1 MSVPF
6 TVTILG
12 SGGALPVQGKNP
24 SSQYIQLGNVGLLI
38 DAGEGVQTQLQR
50 YGISHHKIS
59 YVFISHLHGDHYL
72 GLMGLLFSMHLS
84 GRKQDLHIWS
94 HTGLDEIILIQLKH
108 AGSVLSYP
116 VHFHHLVRD
125 KSETILD
132 TENFF
137 VTTIPLKHRIP
148 CSGFLV
154 KEKPGPY
161 RIKKES
167 IPAEMKLQHLVQLKS
182 GTSVLTENGGILYD
196 LEHFTLPPHP
206 IKSYAY
212 CSDTAPDEHVA
223 NLINGTD
230 LIYHEATFMSSDE
243 KRAAETFHST
253 AAQAAEIA
261 LKAKAG
267 KLLIGHISAR
277 YKEESLLLEEAKVV
291 FPETLVASEGMII
304 DLRRLSD

>member
-1 MSVPF
+1 VSIPF

-24 SSQYIQLGNVGLLI
+24 SSQYIQIGNTGVLI
-38 DAGEGVQTQLQR
+38 DAGEGVQTQLLKF
-50 YGISHHKIS
+50 GISHHKIS

-125 KSETILD
+125 QSETILD
-132 TENFF
+132 TENFS
-137 VTTIPLKHRIP
+137 VTTLPLKHRIP

-154 KEKPGPY
+154 KEKTGPY

-182 GTSVLTENGGILYD
+182 GTSVFKENGEILYE
-196 LEHFTLPPHP
+196 LENHTLPPHP
-206 IKSYAY
+206 VKSYAY
-212 CSDTAPDEHVA
+212 CSDTAPDENIA
-223 NLINGTD
+223 GLIRGTD

-253 AAQAAEIA
+253 AAQAAGIA
-261 LKAKAG
+261 LKANAG
-267 KLLIGHISAR
+267 RLMIGHISAR
-277 YKEESLLLEEAKVV
+277 YKEQSLLLEEAKAV
-291 FPETLVASEGMII
+291 FPETFVASEGMVL

>member
-1 MSVPF
+1 MSIPF

-24 SSQYIQLGNVGLLI
+24 SSQYIQIGNTGVLI
-38 DAGEGVQTQLQR
+38 DAGEGVQTQLLKF
-50 YGISHHKIS
+50 GISHHKIS

-116 VHFHHLVRD
+116 IHFHHLTKD
-125 KSETILD
+125 KIETILETD
-132 TENFF
+132 IFS
-137 VTTIPLKHRIP
+137 VTTIPLKHRVP
-148 CSGFLV
+148 CSGFLI
-154 KEKPGPY
+154 KEKTGPY

-167 IPAEMKLQHLVQLKS
+167 IPAEMKLQQMVQLKS
-182 GTSVLTENGGILYD
+182 GSPVLNENGEVLYD
-196 LEHFTLPPHP
+196 LEQYTLPPHP
-206 IKSYAY
+206 VKSYAY
-212 CSDTAPDEHVA
+212 CSDTAPDENVA
-223 NLINGTD
+223 GLIHGTD
-230 LIYHEATFMSSDE
+230 LVYHEATFMSSDE
-243 KRAAETFHST
+243 KRASETFHST
-253 AAQAAEIA
+253 AAQAADIA

-277 YKEESLLLEEAKVV
+277 YKEQSLLLEEATAV
-291 FPETLVASEGMII
+291 FPETLVASEGMVI